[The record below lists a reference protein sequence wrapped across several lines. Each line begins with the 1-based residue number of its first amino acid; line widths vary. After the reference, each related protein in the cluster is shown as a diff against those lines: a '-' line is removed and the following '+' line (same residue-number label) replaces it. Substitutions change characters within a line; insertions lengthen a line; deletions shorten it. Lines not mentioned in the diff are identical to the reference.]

1 MKQHTLFWILRRVRR
16 WIPALII
23 MTAAQIGHALLCVFF
38 ALGSRNVIDSAVSGD
53 APAFYRSCLIQALI
67 IAGILLTLTLV
78 RHLKERLRADLDR
91 DWKQQLLRRLL
102 CADYAAVSGYHSA
115 ELLNRLNGDVAK
127 LSDGILSI
135 VPSAASMA
143 ARLIAAVAVL
153 GALDARFT
161 GFILLL
167 GILVIGA
174 TSLMRRRLKALNK
187 RVSEQDGIVSAFLQ
201 EIMEKLLMVQA
212 MDVSGEVQ
220 ARSDALLQSR
230 YDIQRKR
237 KNVSLLTNSGISLM
251 AYGTSFL
258 ALCWCA
264 GRLLAGQITFGGL
277 TAVTQLVSQ
286 LQSPFVNLSG
296 ILPQY
301 AAMTAAAERLMELEA
316 LPAEPAAEMADPHA
330 LYEKMTAIGGEDLC
344 FSYDREPVLR
354 GASFSLPRGSFAV
367 VTGPS
372 GMGKSTLLK
381 LLLGIF
387 RPDSGRLYIQCG
399 DEKLPLSRQKR
410 RLFAYVPQGNLL
422 LSGTVRENLTIVR
435 PDATAS
441 ELQQAVYTAALDDVI
456 ASLPDGLDTALG
468 ENGAGLSEGQAQRL
482 AIARAV
488 LGGAPVLL
496 LDECTSALD
505 EQTEEIVLGRLKA
518 LPGRTCIAVTH
529 RSAAAALADCRLE
542 IADGKIRMMP
552 K

>member
-1 MKQHTLFWILRRVRR
+1 MKQHTLIWILRRIRR
-16 WIPALII
+16 RIPTLIL
-23 MTAAQIGHALLCVFF
+23 MTAAQIAHALLSVFF

-53 APAFYRSCLIQALI
+53 APAFYRVCLVQALI

-91 DWKQQLLRRLL
+91 DWKQQLLHRLL
-102 CADYAAVSGYHSA
+102 HGEYRAVSGYHSA

-212 MDVSGEVQ
+212 MDVSGEVE
-220 ARSDALLQSR
+220 ARSDVLLQAR
-230 YDIQRKR
+230 YETQRRR

-251 AYGTSFL
+251 AYGTGFL

-264 GRLLAGQITFGGL
+264 ARLLAGQMTFGDL

-301 AAMTAAAERLMELEA
+301 AAMTAAAERLMELEEI
-316 LPAEPAAEMADPHA
+316 PAEPAPEAAGAHD
-330 LYEKMTAIGGEDLC
+330 LYEKMTALGGEDIS
-344 FSYDREPVLR
+344 FSYDRDPVLR
-354 GASFSLPRGSFAV
+354 DAGFYLPKGSFTV

-387 RPDSGRLYIQCG
+387 RPDSGDLYIQCG
-399 DEKLPLSRQKR
+399 SEKLPLSRRKR
-410 RLFAYVPQGNLL
+410 HLFAYVPQGNLL
-422 LSGTVRENLTIVR
+422 LSGTLRENLTIVR
-435 PDATAS
+435 PDATEAD
-441 ELQQAVYTAALDDVI
+441 LQQAVYTAALEDVV
-456 ASLPDGLDTALG
+456 AALPNGLDTALG
-468 ENGAGLSEGQAQRL
+468 ESGAGLSEGQAQRL

-529 RSAAAALADCRLE
+529 RSAALRLADWQLE
-542 IADGKIRMMP
+542 MTDGQFRATKL
-552 K
+552 